1 MSEVSARAWW
11 GLAVLALPTA
21 LLSMDATVLYL
32 AVPHLAADLQPSS
45 TELLWI
51 TDSYG
56 FLIAAFLVPMGTL
69 GDRIGRRK
77 LLMIGAAAFAV
88 ISVLAAFAPSAE
100 LLIAARALLG
110 VAGATLMP
118 STLALITTLFPDDR
132 RRGVA
137 IGIWAAALSGGAAL
151 GPVVGGLLLGSFA
164 WGSVFLIAVPI
175 MALLLVTGPFLLP
188 EHRDGGVGR
197 IDVPSIVLSLAA
209 VLGVV
214 YGLKQAADGDLG
226 LVTVGAAVLGA
237 AAAVVF
243 VRRQRR
249 LADPLVDLRLFADR
263 SFTVA
268 LGVMLVA
275 MGTTVGVY
283 FFVTLHLQQVLGLS
297 PVQAG
302 LWLVPSAAVMIVSS
316 TLAPTLAAR
325 FGAAAVVAGSLAV
338 AAVGF
343 ALLAFVDAGS
353 SVLLPVASLV
363 VVYLGGGPVMTLAT
377 DLVVGAAPP
386 ERAGSAS
393 ALSETG
399 GELGLALGV
408 ALLGSVG
415 IAVYRVTMA
424 ATLPAGLAPDV
435 ATAAGDTVDGA
446 TAAAAG
452 LPAQQAADLLAAA
465 REAFAG
471 GVSVVGT
478 IAAVLTAALAV
489 LVAVVLRRRSAP
501 AEPGAHA
508 AA

>member
-1 MSEVSARAWW
+1 MSEISARAWW

-32 AVPHLAADLQPSS
+32 AVPHLAADLRPTS

-56 FLIAAFLVPMGTL
+56 FLIAAFLVPMGML

-77 LLMIGAAAFAV
+77 LLMIGAGAFAA

-100 LLIAARALLG
+100 LLIAARAVLG
-110 VAGATLMP
+110 IAGATLMP

-137 IGIWAAALSGGAAL
+137 IGIWAASLSGGAAL
-151 GPVVGGLLLGSFA
+151 GPVVGGLLLGSFP
-164 WGSVFLIAVPI
+164 WGSVFLIAVPV
-175 MALLLVTGPFLLP
+175 MVLLLVTGPFVLP
-188 EHRDGGVGR
+188 EHRDGGMGR

-214 YGLKQAADGDLG
+214 YGIKQAADGDLG
-226 LVTVGAAVLGA
+226 MFTIGAAVLGVA
-237 AAAVVF
+237 AAIVF

-249 LADPLVDLRLFADR
+249 LADPLVDLRLFAER

-275 MGTTVGVY
+275 MATTVGVY

-316 TLAPTLAAR
+316 TLAPSLAVR
-325 FGAAAVVAGSLAV
+325 FGAAAAVAGSLAT
-338 AAVGF
+338 AAIGF

-353 SVLLPVASLV
+353 GVLLPVASLA

-415 IAVYRVTMA
+415 LAVYRVTMA
-424 ATLPAGLAPDV
+424 ATLPAGLPPEV
-435 ATAAGDTVDGA
+435 AAAAGDTVDGA
-446 TAAAAG
+446 VAAAAG
-452 LPAQQAADLLAAA
+452 LPPQQAADLLTAA

-471 GVSVVGT
+471 GVGVVGT
-478 IAAVLTAALAV
+478 IAAVVTAALAA
-489 LVAVVLRRRSAP
+489 LVAVVLRKRPAP
-501 AEPGAHA
+501 AEAGAHA
-508 AA
+508 SA